1 MQAKGT
7 TIDFKGQ
14 NVYAGIDIHLKSW
27 KVTIMLGD
35 REHKTFSQDPN
46 AETLWNYLR
55 KNFPGANYH
64 SAYEAGFCG
73 FNAHRELVNFGVS
86 NLVVNPSD
94 IPTTDKEKKQ
104 KEDKRDSRKIARSLK
119 NGELQGIYIPSK
131 AFEEL
136 RGLVRYRKTLVK
148 EISRT
153 KNRIKSLL
161 YFSGITI
168 PVALDSA
175 SKHWSGKFTQWLKSV
190 EMATPYGNL
199 VLAET
204 LDTAEYLRKKLLQ
217 INKEL
222 RKISCDSEHAP
233 KLKLLQSIPGIALIT
248 SITLLSEMEDI
259 MRFSNLNQLCSFV
272 GLVPTTKSSG
282 DKEKTGK
289 ITPRSNRFLRSIII
303 ESAWIASCKDP
314 SLMYSFNQLCKRM
327 QPHDAIIR
335 IAKKLLNRIRFVIKN
350 ETEYVHSVL

>member
-1 MQAKGT
+1 MQVKGT

-27 KVTIMLGD
+27 KVTIMLGE

-55 KNFPGANYH
+55 KNFPGANYY

-119 NGELQGIYIPSK
+119 NGELESIYIPSK
-131 AFEEL
+131 AIEEL

-175 SKHWSGKFTQWLKSV
+175 SKHWSGRFTQWLKSV
-190 EMATPYGNL
+190 EMATSYGNL
-199 VLAET
+199 VLAGT
-204 LDTAEYLRKKLLQ
+204 LDTSEYLRKQLLL

-222 RKISCDSEHAP
+222 RKISCDSQYAP

-259 MRFSNLNQLCSFV
+259 MRFKNLDQLCSFV

-282 DKEKTGK
+282 EKEKTGK
-289 ITPRSNRFLRSIII
+289 ITPRSNLFLRSSII
-303 ESAWIASCKDP
+303 ESAWIASSKDP
-314 SLMYSFNQLCKRM
+314 SLAYSFNQLCKRM

-335 IAKKLLNRIRFVIKN
+335 IAKKLLNRIRYVIKN

>member
-73 FNAHRELVNFGVS
+73 FNAHRELVNFGIS

-136 RGLVRYRKTLVK
+136 RALVRYRKTLVK

-168 PVALDSA
+168 PVSLDSA

-199 VLAET
+199 VLTET

-222 RKISCDSEHAP
+222 RKISFDSEHAP

-272 GLVPTTKSSG
+272 GLAWCLPRNLLATKKKQGKSRPG
-282 DKEKTGK
+282 LTG
-289 ITPRSNRFLRSIII
+289 F
-303 ESAWIASCKDP
+303 
-314 SLMYSFNQLCKRM
+314 
-327 QPHDAIIR
+327 
-335 IAKKLLNRIRFVIKN
+335 
-350 ETEYVHSVL
+350 

>member
-1 MQAKGT
+1 MQSKGT

-35 REHKTFSQDPN
+35 REHKTFSQDPS
-46 AETLWNYLR
+46 AETLWNCLR

-119 NGELQGIYIPSK
+119 NGELEGIYVPSK

-161 YFSGITI
+161 YFSGIAI
-168 PVALDSA
+168 PPALDSA
-175 SKHWSGKFTQWLKSV
+175 SRHWSGKFTQWLKSV
-190 EMATPYGNL
+190 EMSTPYGSL

-217 INKEL
+217 INREL
-222 RKISCDSEHAP
+222 RKISCDGEHAP

-248 SITLLSEMEDI
+248 SITLFSEMEDI
-259 MRFSNLNQLCSFV
+259 MRFRNLDQLCSFV

-289 ITPRSNRFLRSIII
+289 ITPRANRFLRSIII
-303 ESAWIASCKDP
+303 ESAWIASRKDP

>member
-1 MQAKGT
+1 MQAKST
-7 TIDFKGQ
+7 TIDFNGQ

-55 KNFPGANYH
+55 KNFPGASYH

-73 FNAHRELVNFGVS
+73 FNAHRELINFGVS

-119 NGELQGIYIPSK
+119 NGELESIYIPSK
-131 AFEEL
+131 GMEEL

-153 KNRIKSLL
+153 KNRIKSIL
-161 YFSGITI
+161 YFSGIII
-168 PVALDSA
+168 PVVLDSA

-190 EMATPYGNL
+190 EMTTPYGNL

-204 LDTAEYLRKKLLQ
+204 LDTAEFLRKKLLR
-217 INKEL
+217 INREL
-222 RKISCDSEHAP
+222 RRIGCDSEHAP
-233 KLKLLQSIPGIALIT
+233 KLKLLQSIPGIGLIT

-259 MRFSNLNQLCSFV
+259 MRFKNLNQLCSFV

-289 ITPRSNRFLRSIII
+289 ITPRSNRFLRSGII
-303 ESAWIASCKDP
+303 ESAWIASSKDP
-314 SLMYSFNQLCKRM
+314 SLAYSFNQLCKRM

-335 IAKKLLNRIRFVIKN
+335 IAKKLLNRIRYVIKN